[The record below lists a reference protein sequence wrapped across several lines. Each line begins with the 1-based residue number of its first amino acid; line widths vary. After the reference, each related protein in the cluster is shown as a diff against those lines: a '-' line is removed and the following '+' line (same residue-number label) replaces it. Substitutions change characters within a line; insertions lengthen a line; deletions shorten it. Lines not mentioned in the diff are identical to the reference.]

1 VVTAIQQDNKDLKK
15 SLQQVTEELKEVKGQ
30 LMAGSVDSLRA
41 ASVQLPT
48 LPINSP
54 EELTTLDGLLEG
66 SLSLELV
73 TIFIFI
79 L

>member
-1 VVTAIQQDNKDLKK
+1 MII
-15 SLQQVTEELKEVKGQ
+15 VTEELKEVKGQ
-30 LMAGSVDSLRA
+30 LMAGSVDSLRTGR
-41 ASVQLPT
+41 VQLPT

-54 EELTTLDGLLEG
+54 EELMRLDGLLEG